1 MAARAVPLLVLG
13 GTGRIGGALRDFW
26 PFALKGGL
34 RPIWQARDARDMYLH
49 WDILHEPAPPWA
61 YGVVLCLAGG
71 RGDPDPNTALAL
83 RTLQAAAEQ
92 GAAHVF
98 IASSAA
104 VYGPGRAL
112 TEDAHPAPTAD
123 YGRAKAL
130 MEAAAL
136 DWHARHGGPGLTLLR
151 IGNVAGADALLGRTR
166 SGPVVLDPTPDGAG
180 PRRSYIGPVTLSA
193 VVARLA
199 TLAVDGTALPA
210 ILNIATPLP
219 VAMSALLDAAGHD
232 WHFGP
237 DNPDVIPEVSLNT
250 ARLQSLIRLAP
261 TASHPRSLI
270 AEWRQW
276 QGAP

>member
-1 MAARAVPLLVLG
+1 MPARAVPLLVLG
-13 GTGRIGGALRDFW
+13 GTGRLGSALRNFW

-34 RPIWQARDARDMYLH
+34 RPIWQCRDARPLFLH
-49 WDILHEPAPPWA
+49 WDILNEPAPPWA

-71 RGDPDPNTALAL
+71 RGDPDPNAALAI
-83 RTLQAAAEQ
+83 RTLQAAAAQ
-92 GAAHVF
+92 GAQHVF
-98 IASSAA
+98 LASSAA
-104 VYGPGRAL
+104 VYGPGSAL
-112 TEDAHPAPTAD
+112 SEDAAPAPVAD
-123 YGRAKAL
+123 YGRAKAA

-136 DWHARHGGPGLTLLR
+136 DWQARHGGPGLTLLR

-166 SGPVVLDPTPDGAG
+166 NGPVVLDPTPDGIG

-193 VVARLA
+193 VLSRLA
-199 TLAVDGTALPA
+199 TLAVEGAPLPP

-219 VAMSALLDAAGHD
+219 MAMSALLQAAGLD

-250 ARLQSLIRLAP
+250 ARLQSLVRLPP
-261 TASHPRSLI
+261 TTSHPRNLV

-276 QGAP
+276 QGDA